1 MSTPLFITCSH
12 CSAKNRVPSDRL
24 NQAPKCGKC
33 KKTLLSSAPIELT
46 DSNFQHFIQN
56 NDMPIIVDFWASWCG
71 PCQQMAPVFAN
82 VSADMM
88 QSARFVKVNTEVSQ
102 QTAGMYAIRSIPTI
116 MIFKNGK
123 EFTRQAGAMD
133 KTSLTNWLRSVI

>member
-33 KKTLLSSAPIELT
+33 KETVLSATPIELN

-71 PCQQMAPVFAN
+71 PCQQMAPVFAS
-82 VSADMM
+82 VSTDMM
-88 QSARFVKVNTEVSQ
+88 QGARFVKVNTEVAQ

-116 MIFKNGK
+116 MVFKNGK

-133 KTSLTNWLRSVI
+133 KTSLKNWLRSVI

>member
-24 NQAPKCGKC
+24 SQTPKCGKC
-33 KKTLLSSAPIELT
+33 KETVLSAAPIELT

-56 NDMPIIVDFWASWCG
+56 NDMPIVVDFWASWCG

-88 QSARFVKVNTEVSQ
+88 QEARFVKVNTEVAQ

-116 MIFKNGK
+116 MVFKNGK

-133 KTSLTNWLRSVI
+133 KTNLTNWLRSVV